1 LVEHAYVGF
10 GSNVGDGAAHFA
22 AALNELTARGLR
34 VLRLSPLYETEPW
47 GGAQGGDFVNAALE
61 MERAGEA
68 GEFLHVLQSVEM
80 AVGRGRHERN
90 APRTCDLDL
99 LLWGSD
105 AMDSPELVVPHPHLA
120 QRRFVL
126 VPLCDLIPD
135 GLHPRFKRT
144 FRELLDACP
153 DSLRVK
159 RIGATNLS

>member
-1 LVEHAYVGF
+1 VGF

-22 AALNELTARGLR
+22 AARKELTARGLR
-34 VLRLSPLYETEPW
+34 VRRPSPLYETEPW
-47 GGAQGGDFVNAALE
+47 GGAPGGDFTNAVLE
-61 MERAGEA
+61 IERSGEA
-68 GEFLHVLQSVEM
+68 REFFRALQSVEF
-80 AVGRGRHERN
+80 ALGRSRHERN

-153 DSLRVK
+153 DPLRVK
-159 RIGATNLS
+159 RVGAANLS